1 MLASELKKVEALAQ
15 RFNNDIG
22 EVAKELKSVQSKKC
36 RLRKARRTSTWEKEF
51 KDLLAYEEA
60 LKEVRQLLAPKG
72 TPVTRYTQE
81 DVSKLDYDETIK
93 AIKSIQSKK
102 CLSRWLPNPNGG
114 DPVEGD
120 NEEFRNA
127 CKIEA
132 MLLEHKK
139 ALSPIDEGLYIRKS
153 DLQAIIDTI
162 EASGKLSQAKILEL
176 LKGLM

>member
-139 ALSPIDEGLYIRKS
+139 ALSPIDEGLYIRKR

-162 EASGKLSQAKILEL
+162 EASGKLSQARILEL